1 MNRHAKRI
9 SNSLRPQIDN
19 VKGYI
24 LEAIDRGSYFDADG
38 YVGKTAIKELRQAG
52 FKIKY
57 YRERGSYKGD
67 K

>member
-1 MNRHAKRI
+1 MNKDAKRI
-9 SNSLRPQIDN
+9 SNSWRPQIDI

-24 LEAIDRGSYFDADG
+24 LSALDRGVYFDADG

-57 YRERGSYKGD
+57 YRERRSYKGD

>member
-1 MNRHAKRI
+1 MNRFAKTI
-9 SNSLRPQIDN
+9 STSLRPQIDI

-24 LEAIDRGSYFDADG
+24 LSALDRGVYFDTDG

-57 YRERGSYKGD
+57 CRKRGSYKVD

>member
-1 MNRHAKRI
+1 MQNWQTLK
-9 SNSLRPQIDN
+9 IDI

-24 LEAIDRGSYFDADG
+24 LSALDRDVYFDADG